1 MLTPANSMADRL
13 AADESGVDNL
23 WLAGDWTRN
32 GINGGCVEAAV
43 TSGMQAA
50 RALSGHGRPL
60 SGESPRWIAGD
71 ARRRGEP

>member
-1 MLTPANSMADRL
+1 
-13 AADESGVDNL
+13 
-23 WLAGDWTRN
+23 
-32 GINGGCVEAAV
+32 VEAAV

-71 ARRRGEP
+71 ARRMGEP